1 MSFSDI
7 NIQGKFEPLA
17 RTPWVTLSLGWT
29 IKCIIFYCMITH
41 PGEVI
46 ILHFI
51 NLNSGIS
58 ISVYYKQNESNQ

>member
-51 NLNSGIS
+51 NLNCLLQAERIKPIGTT
-58 ISVYYKQNESNQ
+58 